1 MKDVLSQEFMHT
13 YIYVHTYI
21 RMLYYHTSIYSIY
34 TLGYLRYIGATT
46 VEAYFPKGS
55 RWYDL
60 FTDKIVSAAGG
71 ATMTLDSPIDHIP
84 VS

>member
-1 MKDVLSQEFMHT
+1 MCVHVIPLYQLRT
-13 YIYVHTYI
+13 YILHCVTKDSIIMRTYLHTCVSMYC
-21 RMLYYHTSIYSIY
+21 
-34 TLGYLRYIGATT
+34 YIGATT

-71 ATMTLDSPIDHIP
+71 ATMILDSPIDHIP